1 MASDLKLCL
10 GKRCVKTKAAAALVC
25 ILWAWIFAGIMVPCA
40 RAQNP
45 VGPESTVTDRN
56 LPPLMIELGHSHLI
70 RTRVP
75 VIRASIAD
83 PETADVRIISP
94 DQVLVV
100 ANPDKAGSTTLILW
114 QDEHRVQNVDI
125 QVYATVNRS
134 FVVILRDRLKRI
146 APGVDVEVMSAGDEP
161 QNGTLILTGEV
172 VSQEKLDKV
181 LKTVDAFHFECVNLV
196 NITGPQQ
203 VQLKVV
209 IAEVSK
215 SGLKQMGINFYGKDF
230 GFGSGSAMTGTRTFQ
245 NSDSDSSLNGL
256 VHNTTQTGFDISA
269 DQTISSPF
277 SSAFQLAVNAAGG
290 NWLALLGILKNQ
302 GLSKYLA
309 TPTLVAMNGQDA
321 SFTVGGSYPV
331 PVENDNGGT
340 DIEDKE
346 YGIIL
351 NFTPFIVDNE
361 TIILKVAPEVSTPD
375 YSLGVTSG
383 GTTVPG
389 LATRKAS
396 TTLELKNGQ
405 CFAMAG
411 LLKEESYVTVN
422 KVPLLGD
429 IPGLGSLFTNKE
441 TENTEVELVI
451 MVTPQIVQ
459 PLNREDMPGLPG
471 QTMGDKISD
480 FNFYLKNDLNLP
492 DEASSVDRAF
502 KGETGFAR

>member
-10 GKRCVKTKAAAALVC
+10 GRQCVKTKAAAALVC
-25 ILWAWIFAGIMVPCA
+25 ILWAWLFTGTMVTCA
-40 RAQNP
+40 RAENP

-83 PETADVRIISP
+83 PDTANVRIISP

-114 QDEHRVQNVDI
+114 QDEHQAQNVDI

-146 APGVDVEVMSAGDEP
+146 APGVNVEVMSAGDEP
-161 QNGTLILTGEV
+161 KNGTLILTGEV

-181 LKTVDAFHFECVNLV
+181 LKTVDAFNFEYVNLV

-215 SGLKQMGINFYGKDF
+215 SGLKQMGLNFYEKDF
-230 GFGSGSAMTGTRTFQ
+230 SLGNGASSTGNRSFETGSGSLL
-245 NSDSDSSLNGL
+245 S
-256 VHNTTQTGFDISA
+256 VE
-269 DQTISSPF
+269 QTISSPF
-277 SSAFQLAVNAAGG
+277 DSAFQVAVNAADG
-290 NWLALLGILKNQ
+290 NWLVLLGILKNQ

-351 NFTPFIVDNE
+351 NFTPYIVDNE

-375 YSLGVTSG
+375 YSLGVSSG

-429 IPGLGSLFTNKE
+429 IPGLGVLFTSKE

-459 PLNREDMPGLPG
+459 PLNSHDMPQLPG

-480 FNFYLKNDLNLP
+480 FNFYLKNDLDLP
-492 DEASSVDRAF
+492 DESFGSDRAF